1 MFSEIAGIDPVKTV
15 LFSVLTFISFFSF
28 GAAVVVLNLSRRRRL
43 AVRLAVSGPPPLPT
57 SEARSQS
64 AIVRAL
70 ASLGRAVS
78 GKGPSSELRQR
89 ISQAGLTS
97 PHAVPLYMGVKFAAL
112 LIGLTALV
120 SIVSFIET
128 TLAIRMLIVLGGT
141 AIFFFLPNLILKQM
155 AERRCAEVR
164 RHLPDVVDLLEICV
178 SGGMGLDTAWNAVA
192 AEVRGVSPLTA
203 DEMALTNLEVLLGA
217 ERGDAIRNMAIRTGA
232 KELES
237 LVAVLVQSQRFG
249 TSISEALQVFAQT
262 MRELRSQRAEEQAE
276 KMAVKMLFPMVI
288 FIFPVVLI
296 VAAGPAVLTLVDI
309 FSK

>member
-1 MFSEIAGIDPVKTV
+1 
-15 LFSVLTFISFFSF
+15 VLTFVSVFCL
-28 GAAVVVLNLSRRRRL
+28 GGAVVVMNLSRRKRL
-43 AVRLAVSGPPPLPT
+43 TMRLAVSGPPALPGAST
-57 SEARSQS
+57 APQS
-64 AIVRAL
+64 AIVRGL
-70 ASLGRAVS
+70 TNLGQAVG

-97 PHAVPLYMGVKFAAL
+97 PHAVPLYMGLKFASM
-112 LIGLTALV
+112 LISLTALV
-120 SIVSFIET
+120 SIVSFLDT
-128 TLAIRMLIVLGGT
+128 TMAIRTLIVLGGT
-141 AIFFFLPNLILKQM
+141 AIFFFLPNLILRQM

-192 AEVRGVSPLTA
+192 AEVRSVTPLTA

-217 ERGDAIRNMAIRTGA
+217 ERGEAIRNMAIRTGA

-249 TSISEALQVFAQT
+249 TSISEALRVFAQT
-262 MRELRSQRAEEQAE
+262 MREMRSQRAEEQAE
-276 KMAVKMLFPMVI
+276 KMAVKMLFPMVL

-296 VAAGPAVLTLVDI
+296 VAAGPAVLTLVEI